1 MEIIE
6 TDEYYA
12 VRGEINGINGQK
24 QYVDPD
30 GYLYD
35 FPTPLHKCCFS
46 EREDAKI
53 ALNKYISNC
62 YPNVEFEIVKVTEQY
77 KITKL

>member
-1 MEIIE
+1 METIT

-12 VRGEINGINGQK
+12 VRGTIDGK
-24 QYVDPD
+24 MQYVDPD

-35 FPTPLHKCCFS
+35 FPTPLHDCCFS
-46 EREDAKI
+46 ERKDAKR
-53 ALNKYISNC
+53 ALDRYISRC

-77 KITKL
+77 KITKR

>member
-1 MEIIE
+1 MDTIT
-6 TDEYYA
+6 TDQYYA
-12 VRGEINGINGQK
+12 VRGEIDGKQ

-35 FPTPLHKCCFS
+35 FPTPLLNCCFS
-46 EREDAKI
+46 ERNDAKR
-53 ALNKYISNC
+53 ALDKYISNC
-62 YPNVEFEIVKVTEQY
+62 YPNVKFEIVKVREQY

>member
-1 MEIIE
+1 METII

-12 VRGEINGINGQK
+12 VRGTIDGKQ

-35 FPTPLHKCCFS
+35 FPTPLAHCCFS
-46 EREDAKI
+46 ERKDAKR
-53 ALNKYISNC
+53 ALDNYISNC
-62 YPNVEFEIVKVTEQY
+62 YPNTKFEIVKVTELY
-77 KITKL
+77 KITKR

>member
-1 MEIIE
+1 METIT

-12 VRGEINGINGQK
+12 VRGTIDGKQ

-35 FPTPLHKCCFS
+35 YPTPLANCCF
-46 EREDAKI
+46 RNAKMQKECWIITYLI
-53 ALNKYISNC
+53 AIR
-62 YPNVEFEIVKVTEQY
+62 
-77 KITKL
+77 KLSLR

>member
-12 VRGEINGINGQK
+12 VRGIIDGK
-24 QYVDPD
+24 QMYVDFD

-35 FPTPLHKCCFS
+35 FPTPLYNCCFS
-46 EREDAKI
+46 EREDAKR
-53 ALNKYISNC
+53 ALKKYISKC
-62 YPNVEFEIVKVTEQY
+62 YPNVEFEIVKVVEQY
-77 KITKL
+77 KITKR

>member
-1 MEIIE
+1 MEIIA

-12 VRGEINGINGQK
+12 VRGTIDGKQ

-35 FPTPLHKCCFS
+35 FPTPLHECCF
-46 EREDAKI
+46 
-53 ALNKYISNC
+53 
-62 YPNVEFEIVKVTEQY
+62 
-77 KITKL
+77 

>member
-1 MEIIE
+1 MQTIT

-12 VRGEINGINGQK
+12 VRGTIDGEL

-35 FPTPLHKCCFS
+35 FPTPLHNCCFS
-46 EREDAKI
+46 EHKDAKI
-53 ALNKYISNC
+53 ALNKYISRC
-62 YPNVEFEIVKVTEQY
+62 YPNIKFEIVKVREQY
-77 KITKL
+77 KITKR

>member
-1 MEIIE
+1 METII
-6 TDEYYA
+6 TDQCYA
-12 VRGEINGINGQK
+12 VRGEIDEKK

-35 FPTPLHKCCFS
+35 LPTSLHCCFS
-46 EREDAKI
+46 EREDAKR
-53 ALNKYISNC
+53 ALKKYISNC

-77 KITKL
+77 KITKR

>member
-1 MEIIE
+1 MDTIT

-12 VRGEINGINGQK
+12 VRGTIDGNQ

-35 FPTPLHKCCFS
+35 FPTPLHCCFS
-46 EREDAKI
+46 ERKDAKR
-53 ALNKYISNC
+53 ALDKYISNC
-62 YPNVEFEIVKVTEQY
+62 YPNVKFEIVKVTKQY
-77 KITKL
+77 KITKR